1 MKNLFTLFYVACFT
15 GSFNTLSAQEPA
27 NNTAQT
33 NPIYEYAEQ
42 QLNNT
47 DTIPGFE
54 TMSNKLKITGTIY
67 QSDGETPAKD
77 VLLYI
82 EQADENG
89 DYQIK
94 TKNNKRYMQHRAWIK
109 TNADGQYT
117 FYTFVPGAA
126 YDQITYP
133 RRRGLKKIYPIIKAS
148 NKPEY
153 NLDALLFDNDPKLT
167 KSCRKRLKRKGIDNI
182 LEPEKQ
188 GGLLVVTRDIV
199 LEETATASK

>member
-1 MKNLFTLFYVACFT
+1 MKNLFTLIYLAYLS
-15 GSFNTLSAQEPA
+15 GSFITVSAQDSDYLKR
-27 NNTAQT
+27 
-33 NPIYEYAEQ
+33 NPIYDYSET

-54 TMSNKLKITGTIY
+54 TAANKLKVTGTIY
-67 QSDGETPAKD
+67 QSDGVTPARN

-94 TKNNKRYMQHRAWIK
+94 TKDNKRYMSHRAWAK
-109 TNADGQYT
+109 TDANGKYT
-117 FYTFVPGAA
+117 FFTFVPGAA
-126 YDQITYP
+126 IDPITYP
-133 RRRGLKKIYPIIKAS
+133 RRRGLKKIYPIIKES

-167 KSCRKRLKRKGIDNI
+167 KSCRKRLKRKGIDSI
-182 LEPEKQ
+182 LKPVKNGSSLE
-188 GGLLVVTRDIV
+188 VVRDIV
-199 LEETATASK
+199 LEENVTASK